1 MLEINNL
8 TKIYPGGHKAV
19 DDVLQILKQEFILLS
34 LTDQNYLP
42 EHITVNLQAQIQLK

>member
-19 DDVLQILKQEFILLS
+19 DDVS
-34 LTDQNYLP
+34 LT
-42 EHITVNLQAQIQLK
+42 VNAGDIYGFIGTN